1 MGAKIEMVK
10 RQDDFDDRLKLAE
23 GALEELIEKV
33 DDLLKNNTSVHH
45 VDLHEEEL
53 EEELEETV
61 EEDEEENELTTDYLP
76 KE

>member
-10 RQDDFDDRLKLAE
+10 RQDDLDNRLELVE

-33 DDLLKNNTSVHH
+33 EELLQNNTRVHH
-45 VDLHEEEL
+45 IDLH
-53 EEELEETV
+53 EETV
-61 EEDEEENELTTDYLP
+61 EEVEEENELTADYLP

>member
-10 RQDDFDDRLKLAE
+10 RQDDLDNRLKLVE

-33 DDLLKNNTSVHH
+33 DNLLQNNTSIHH
-45 VDLHEEEL
+45 VDLHEEIA
-53 EEELEETV
+53 EEIEEEETV
-61 EEDEEENELTTDYLP
+61 EEEENELTADYLP

>member
-10 RQDDFDDRLKLAE
+10 RQDNFDDRLKLVE

-45 VDLHEEEL
+45 VDLHEETAEEVE
-53 EEELEETV
+53 EEELTA
-61 EEDEEENELTTDYLP
+61 DYLA

>member
-10 RQDDFDDRLKLAE
+10 RQDDLDNRLELVE

-33 DDLLKNNTSVHH
+33 EELFKNNTRVHH
-45 VDLHEEEL
+45 VDLHEETAEEI
-53 EEELEETV
+53 EEEEIVE
-61 EEDEEENELTTDYLP
+61 EEDELEADYLP

>member
-10 RQDDFDDRLKLAE
+10 KQDDLDNRLKLVE

-33 DDLLKNNTSVHH
+33 EELLQNNTRVHH
-45 VDLHEEEL
+45 IDLH
-53 EEELEETV
+53 EETV
-61 EEDEEENELTTDYLP
+61 EEVEEENELTADYLP

>member
-10 RQDDFDDRLKLAE
+10 RQDDFDNRLKLVE

-33 DDLLKNNTSVHH
+33 EELLQNNTRVHH

-61 EEDEEENELTTDYLP
+61 EEDEEE
-76 KE
+76 KISA

>member
-10 RQDDFDDRLKLAE
+10 RQDDLDNRLNLVE

-33 DDLLKNNTSVHH
+33 EELLQNNTRVHH
-45 VDLHEEEL
+45 VDLH

-61 EEDEEENELTTDYLP
+61 EEDEEE
-76 KE
+76 KISA

>member
-10 RQDDFDDRLKLAE
+10 RQDDLDNRLKLVE

-33 DDLLKNNTSVHH
+33 NDFLENNTSVHH

-61 EEDEEENELTTDYLP
+61 EEDEEE
-76 KE
+76 KISA

>member
-10 RQDDFDDRLKLAE
+10 RQDDLDSRLKLVE

-33 DDLLKNNTSVHH
+33 EELLQNNTRVHH

-61 EEDEEENELTTDYLP
+61 EEDEEE
-76 KE
+76 KISA

>member
-10 RQDDFDDRLKLAE
+10 KQDDLDNRLKLVE

-33 DDLLKNNTSVHH
+33 DNLLQNNTSIHH

-61 EEDEEENELTTDYLP
+61 EEDEEE
-76 KE
+76 KISA

>member
-10 RQDDFDDRLKLAE
+10 RQDDFDDRLKLVE

-33 DDLLKNNTSVHH
+33 EELLQNNTRVHH

-61 EEDEEENELTTDYLP
+61 EEDEEE
-76 KE
+76 KISA

>member
-10 RQDDFDDRLKLAE
+10 KQDDLHSRLKLVE

-33 DDLLKNNTSVHH
+33 DNLLQNNTSIHH
-45 VDLHEEEL
+45 VDLHKEEL

-61 EEDEEENELTTDYLP
+61 EEDE
-76 KE
+76 KEKISA

>member
-10 RQDDFDDRLKLAE
+10 RQDDLDNRLKLVE

-33 DDLLKNNTSVHH
+33 EELSQNNTRVHH
-45 VDLHEEEL
+45 VDLHEE
-53 EEELEETV
+53 TV
-61 EEDEEENELTTDYLP
+61 EEENELTADYLP